1 LATTGDRYAFNRWNI
16 CTAVFKYTARVATPT
31 QTPASPPPLDSYQL
45 VVDGMT
51 CPHCVARVEKAILGV
66 DGVRSADVQLET
78 GLARVSGG
86 LPHQVIAAIE
96 AAGYGTRVQAQQA
109 DRCALPPT
117 PPMSPAPASAGSY
130 RLDIDEMSCASC
142 VARVEKAI
150 LSVAGVREASVNLVE
165 GAAYVV
171 GGDAQQVANAVIDQG
186 YPARPAPVA
195 VTGGATLLFAEPQSS
210 QGQQQIGDLL
220 RTLSSITAMDWR
232 DDRHLQLT
240 TGAHPADCL
249 LALRRAGFAATF
261 VEDTEDPYLAQDRQ
275 ARLNVR
281 QAVKRAALA
290 ATVGGGLMA
299 AMLVGALPSV
309 EPSSA
314 LTDISGR
321 GFWLLVALLCLG
333 TMVYSG
339 SSYYA
344 GAWKQ
349 LRHAQANMDTL
360 VAVGTAAA
368 WVASALLILAPDFV
382 PAAQRHLYLETSVL
396 ILAFLQFGHA
406 LEVRAR
412 ARTGRAIGALV
423 ELAPRT
429 VRLVRGGEQLDLPVS
444 LLQPGDLF
452 LVRPGQ
458 SVATDGTVIEGTS
471 SIDESMLTGE
481 SLAIAKHPGDTVT
494 GGTVNRSG
502 ALKVRVDRVGDDTT
516 LAGIIRAVKRAQMS
530 KPPIGRLVDRIA
542 AVFVPAVLVVA
553 GLTFTAWFV
562 LGPAPQ
568 LPYALTTAIAVLV
581 IACPCALGLATP
593 IAIMVGMG
601 RAAQFGVLIRNA
613 DALQSAAGIS
623 HLVVDKT
630 GTLTEGRPRVT
641 AIHCADGIDED
652 RALAWAASLEQQSEH
667 PLALAVVESAQ
678 RRNLSLA
685 AVADFL
691 AEAGQ
696 GVKGRIGEQQL
707 FIGRQE
713 WLAELTVPLDDAL
726 RSRAE
731 AMARQGTTPVWLASR
746 QAALAVL
753 GLRDPLR
760 ADTPAAVRALR
771 GLGIELVMCT
781 GDHPDTARAVAA
793 ELGIDAVYSRVLPE
807 DKADVVAQL
816 QARGDTVGMVGDGIN
831 DAPALAQ
838 AQVGFAIG
846 AGTDVAIESA
856 DVTLASNSLAS
867 VASAIALS
875 RATLS
880 NIRQNLFGAF
890 VYNVTGIPLAAG
902 VLYPFTGWLLSPV
915 FASIAMALSS
925 VTVVSNANRLRLF
938 KPVE

>member
-1 LATTGDRYAFNRWNI
+1 M
-16 CTAVFKYTARVATPT
+16 ATPT
-31 QTPASPPPLDSYQL
+31 QTPVSQPA
-45 VVDGMT
+45 VDHYELAVEGMS
-51 CPHCVARVEKAILGV
+51 CQHCVARVEKAILGV
-66 DGVRSADVQLET
+66 PEVRWADVQLEP
-78 GLARVSGG
+78 GRARVIGG
-86 LPHQVIAAIE
+86 LPHEVIAAIE
-96 AAGYGTRVQAQQA
+96 AAGYTARPHAPQA
-109 DRCALPPT
+109 DSCALPPT
-117 PPMSPAPASAGSY
+117 PRTPPVPAAPGSY
-130 RLDIDEMSCASC
+130 RIDIDDMTCASC

-165 GAAYVV
+165 GAAHVV
-171 GGDAQQVANAVIDQG
+171 GGEARQVAQAVIDQG

-195 VTGGATLLFAEPQSS
+195 VTGGATLLFAASLSADQR
-210 QGQQQIGDLL
+210 QQVDDLL
-220 RTLSSITAMDWR
+220 RKLSPATAIEWR
-232 DDRHLQLT
+232 GERRVQLT

-261 VEDTEDPYLAQDRQ
+261 VEDTEDPYLIQDRQ
-275 ARLNVR
+275 ARRSIR

-299 AMLVGALPSV
+299 TMLAGVLPGV
-309 EPSSA
+309 EAGSA
-314 LTDISGR
+314 LTDLTGR
-321 GFWLLVALLCLG
+321 GFWLLMALLCLA
-333 TMVYSG
+333 TMAYSG
-339 SSYYA
+339 TSYYV

-349 LRHAQANMDTL
+349 FKHGQANMDTL

-368 WVASALLILAPDFV
+368 WVASMLLILAPDFV
-382 PAAQRHLYLETSVL
+382 PVAQRHLYLETSVL

-423 ELAPRT
+423 ELAPKTAHLIRDAQ
-429 VRLVRGGEQLDLPVS
+429 QLDLPVS
-444 LLQPGDLF
+444 LLQPGDRF

-458 SVATDGTVIEGTS
+458 AVATDGTVVEGS
-471 SIDESMLTGE
+471 SSVDESMLTGE
-481 SLAIAKHPGDTVT
+481 PLAITKHPGDSVT

-502 ALKVRVDRVGDDTT
+502 ALTIRVERVGDDTT
-516 LAGIIRAVKRAQMS
+516 LAGIIQAVKRAQLS

-542 AVFVPAVLVVA
+542 AVFVPAVLVTAV
-553 GLTFTAWFV
+553 LTFIAWYV
-562 LGPAPQ
+562 LGPSPQ

-601 RAAQFGVLIRNA
+601 RAAQFGILIRNG
-613 DALQSAAGIS
+613 DALQSAASIT

-630 GTLTEGRPRVT
+630 GTLTEGRPWVT
-641 AIHCADGIDED
+641 EIYCADGVDQD
-652 RALAWAASLEQQSEH
+652 QALGWAASLEKPSEH
-667 PLALAVVESAQ
+667 PLAQAVVASAQ
-678 RRNLSLA
+678 QRNISLA
-685 AVADFL
+685 SVADFQ

-696 GVKGRIGEQQL
+696 GVQGRVGGQPL
-707 FIGRQE
+707 LIGRRE
-713 WLAELTVPLDDAL
+713 WLAELAVPMDDAL
-726 RSRAE
+726 LTRAE
-731 AMARQGTTPVWLASR
+731 DIARQGATPIWLASR
-746 QAALAVL
+746 QAVLALL

-760 ADTPAAVRALR
+760 ADTPAALDALR
-771 GLGIELVMCT
+771 KLGIELVMCT
-781 GDHPDTARAVAA
+781 GDHPETAQAVAT
-793 ELGIDAVYSRVLPE
+793 ELGIQAVHSRVLPAH
-807 DKADVVAQL
+807 KAEVVRQL
-816 QARGDTVGMVGDGIN
+816 QAQGHSVGMVGDGVN

-867 VASAIALS
+867 IASAVALS
-875 RATLS
+875 RATLR

-890 VYNVTGIPLAAG
+890 IYNVTGIPLAAG
-902 VLYPFTGWLLSPV
+902 VLYPLSGWLLSPI